1 MYKSIS
7 YKSISVISVIGLFF
21 VGSAGLAATTPELG
35 RTLLDTDLTPLDIA
49 ILPDGQ
55 GLPRGSGSAVQGKP
69 LYVLHCVSCHGVAGQ
84 DGLHDRLAGG
94 VGSISGSQ
102 PVKTL
107 GSYWPYATTVF
118 DYVRRAM
125 PYHFP
130 GSLSD
135 DQVYAITAYLLFLNG
150 IVDESMVL
158 TESSLPQ
165 VKMPN
170 RENFFWDSFDRDEGS

>member
-1 MYKSIS
+1 
-7 YKSISVISVIGLFF
+7 
-21 VGSAGLAATTPELG
+21 
-35 RTLLDTDLTPLDIA
+35 
-49 ILPDGQ
+49 
-55 GLPRGSGSAVQGKP
+55 
-69 LYVLHCVSCHGVAGQ
+69 
-84 DGLHDRLAGG
+84 
-94 VGSISGSQ
+94 
-102 PVKTL
+102 
-107 GSYWPYATTVF
+107 
-118 DYVRRAM
+118 M

-170 RENFFWDSFDRDEGS
+170 RENFFWDSFDRDVGS

>member
-7 YKSISVISVIGLFF
+7 YKGISVISLIGLFF
-21 VGSAGLAATTPELG
+21 ISSAGAAATTPGLG
-35 RTLLDTDLTPLDIA
+35 RTLLESELTPLDTA
-49 ILPDGQ
+49 ILANGQ
-55 GLPRGSGSAVQGKP
+55 GLPRGTGSAVLGKP
-69 LYVLHCVSCHGVAGQ
+69 LYAVHCVSCHGVAGKN
-84 DGLHDRLAGG
+84 GLHDQLAGG
-94 VGSISGSQ
+94 VGSISSSQ

-125 PYHFP
+125 PYHFS

-158 TESSLPQ
+158 NESLLPQ

-170 RENFFWDSFDRDEGS
+170 KENFFWHSFDKDMGP

>member
-7 YKSISVISVIGLFF
+7 YKNISVISLIGLLLI
-21 VGSAGLAATTPELG
+21 GSAGMSATTPGLG
-35 RTLLDTDLTPLDIA
+35 RTLQQSELTPLDTA
-49 ILPDGQ
+49 ILPNGQ

-69 LYVLHCVSCHGVAGQ
+69 LYALHCVSCHGVAGR

-135 DQVYAITAYLLFLNG
+135 DQVYAITAYLLFLND
-150 IVDESMVL
+150 IVDESMVV

-170 RENFFWDSFDRDEGS
+170 RKNFFWQSFDSDVGP

>member
-1 MYKSIS
+1 MFKQLTLISI
-7 YKSISVISVIGLFF
+7 IGLS
-21 VGSAGLAATTPELG
+21 VLGLPGMAGTTPELG
-35 RTLLDTDLTPLDIA
+35 KTLTDSDLTLLDRA

-55 GLPRGSGSAVQGKP
+55 GLPEGKGSAAEGQPV
-69 LYVLHCVSCHGVAGQ
+69 YALHCASCHGVAGM
-84 DGLHDRLAGG
+84 DGLHDRLVGG
-94 VGSISGSQ
+94 VGSISSSR

-135 DQVYAITAYLLFLNG
+135 DEVYAITAYLLFLND
-150 IVDESMVL
+150 IVDESTVL
-158 TESSLPQ
+158 TQSSLPQ

-170 RENFFWDSFDRDEGS
+170 QENFFWQSFEAEDGR

>member
-1 MYKSIS
+1 
-7 YKSISVISVIGLFF
+7 VIGLFF

-94 VGSISGSQ
+94 VGSISGS
-102 PVKTL
+102 
-107 GSYWPYATTVF
+107 
-118 DYVRRAM
+118 
-125 PYHFP
+125 
-130 GSLSD
+130 
-135 DQVYAITAYLLFLNG
+135 
-150 IVDESMVL
+150 
-158 TESSLPQ
+158 
-165 VKMPN
+165 
-170 RENFFWDSFDRDEGS
+170 